1 MPNENPSSNELSP
14 CLSQC
19 PAFRHHLT
27 CLGRT
32 VFPHNRVGGIC
43 PKNMCQQLC
52 CFSVAPCQ
60 RSYARPIAQGLET
73 FTNLGR
79 TVFRDNRIDGICPE
93 KPVPTNS
100 SAICNFTRCS
110 NEAMHV
116 PSPSVWRPFG
126 PFDKS
131 LGRTVFRDDGLCP
144 GKPVPTALLLFSLAP
159 CHRSYACP
167 MAARAAICLEKLV
180 PTALHSHYIWLPPN
194 GALPQAI
201 SHGFLPVHA
210 ACSLPT

>member
-1 MPNENPSSNELSP
+1 MPNEIPSSNELSP

-19 PAFRHHLT
+19 PAFRNHLT

-43 PKNMCQQLC
+43 PKNTCQQLC

-100 SAICNFTRCS
+100 SAICIFHVARTKLCMSHRPAFEDHLDHLTRVLGAQFFGTMDFVLKNPCQQLCS
-110 NEAMHV
+110 
-116 PSPSVWRPFG
+116 
-126 PFDKS
+126 
-131 LGRTVFRDDGLCP
+131 
-144 GKPVPTALLLFSLAP
+144 FSLAP
-159 CHRSYACP
+159 CQRSYACP
-167 MAARAAICLEKLV
+167 MAQGLETLAALGRTVFRNNRIDEICPEKPV
-180 PTALHSHYIWLPPN
+180 PTA
-194 GALPQAI
+194 
-201 SHGFLPVHA
+201 VHF
-210 ACSLPT
+210 